1 MPRRGEWR
9 GAAKRNAEA
18 IAMLADR
25 YMRKRYEEGRKAG
38 IDQVRRLE
46 KERWRRYLVRV
57 DAWDE
62 RRLAAQAE
70 GEPFDEPMPVFGDEG
85 VTYRDILTE
94 AERRPDGSIGVW
106 IRVGRMI
113 CWSFRR

>member
-1 MPRRGEWR
+1 
-9 GAAKRNAEA
+9 
-18 IAMLADR
+18 MLADR
-25 YMRKRYEEGRKAG
+25 YLRKRYEEGYKVGYELGREQG
-38 IDQVRRLE
+38 RRLY
-46 KERWRRYLVRV
+46 KERRERYKARV
-57 DAWDE
+57 YAWDE

-70 GEPFDEPMPVFGDEG
+70 REPFDEPMPRLGDEG

-113 CWSFRR
+113 CRSFRR